1 MQWLLEKQSS
11 KSSSHQPSASDW
23 PPQLVAHPVTS
34 LKSGTDSIARPF
46 VHLPI
51 KVLVVDV
58 REETLNSTVRP
69 YGAIRGTAEPDIF
82 VALDIVVPCTAKT
95 VDGLKGDRLPG
106 RETKVL
112 LQVLEHL
119 VARAS
124 RIALALDLGGLEVV
138 WRPFLGWV
146 GLAVNT
152 TRQEGDRTVKFE
164 IAPVSSLG
172 GHYLL
177 LLVT

>member
-1 MQWLLEKQSS
+1 M
-11 KSSSHQPSASDW
+11 P
-23 PPQLVAHPVTS
+23 
-34 LKSGTDSIARPF
+34 
-46 VHLPI
+46 
-51 KVLVVDV
+51 
-58 REETLNSTVRP
+58 
-69 YGAIRGTAEPDIF
+69 GA
-82 VALDIVVPCTAKT
+82 AKT

-124 RIALALDLGGLEVV
+124 RIALALNLGCLEVV

-146 GLAVNT
+146 RLAVNT

-172 GHYLL
+172 GHNLL